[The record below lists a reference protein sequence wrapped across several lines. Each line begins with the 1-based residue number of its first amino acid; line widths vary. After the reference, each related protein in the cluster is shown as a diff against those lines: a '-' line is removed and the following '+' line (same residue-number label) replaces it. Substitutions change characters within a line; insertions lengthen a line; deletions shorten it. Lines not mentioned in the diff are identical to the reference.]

1 MTTELSGEDHGSVI
15 DSSGNVF
22 ADLNLPSSEED
33 MLKVQISRA
42 IAATLRRRK
51 LTQVDAAKIMCVD
64 QAKVSALLRGR
75 FKGFS
80 VDRLFRLLILL
91 GRDVD
96 IHISDKV
103 KDNGPGPIS
112 PRRIR
117 EKNSSAPMV

>member
-103 KDNGPGPIS
+103 KDNGPG
-112 PRRIR
+112 RINVR
-117 EKNSSAPMV
+117 QAA